1 VEHIKM
7 DLLQKC
13 PLCTSGEFTPWLA
26 SNDHFLTGEAF
37 TIVRCDRCNFLFTNP
52 RPTEQESK
60 KYYESTDYISHS
72 NASQGPFAM
81 LYQVV
86 RKITA
91 KKKVK
96 LVQRFVS
103 EGRILDIGCGT
114 GSFLSAIGKKGFIPT
129 GVEPNETARNFASA
143 NQRLQ
148 VFETLTE
155 GNFMPKSFKVIT
167 LWHVLE
173 HIYPLDE
180 TFKTMHRLLD
190 DSGIVVVALPNPESK
205 DARIYKQFWAG
216 YDLPR
221 HIYHF
226 TPATAAALFSRY
238 GFSVAAVLPMYF
250 DSFYI
255 SLLSE
260 KYKTGTMNYFRAF
273 YNGVRSNISAS
284 FPRNNFS
291 SLIYILKLK

>member
-1 VEHIKM
+1 VEHMKM
-7 DLLQKC
+7 DLLHNC
-13 PLCTSGEFTPWLA
+13 PLCNSGEFTPWLV

-37 TIVRCDRCNFLFTNP
+37 TIVRCEKCNFLFTNP
-52 RPTEQESK
+52 RPTELESK
-60 KYYESTDYISHS
+60 RYYESKDYISHS
-72 NASQGPFAM
+72 NASQGPFEK
-81 LYQVV
+81 LYQIV
-86 RKITA
+86 RRITT

-114 GSFLSAIGKKGFIPT
+114 GTFLSAISKKGFIPT
-129 GVEPNETARNFASA
+129 GVEPNETARNFASV
-143 NQRLQ
+143 NQGLQ
-148 VFETLTE
+148 VFKKLAE
-155 GNFMPKSFKVIT
+155 GKYIPKSFKVIT

-190 DSGIVVVALPNPESK
+190 DSGIVVVALPNPASM
-205 DARIYKQFWAG
+205 DARVYKQFWAG

-226 TPATAAALFSRY
+226 TPATASQLFSKY

-273 YNGVRSNISAS
+273 YNGIRSNISAS
-284 FPRNNFS
+284 FTQNNFS